1 VDTYLPDVDGYDLV
15 RSLAARHDTPILLLV
30 EDADDERNVTR
41 ALTAGALHVTRP
53 PAPPGVPGADQEARA
68 FFGRLGALA
77 GTRGPAG
84 PLRGPGA
91 GPADQ
96 RGGTG
101 VGIVSSAG
109 GRFVLERLLNHLP
122 AGEFPPILLVQ
133 HLASGFTRGFAE

>member
-1 VDTYLPDVDGYDLV
+1 GGEAARQVAAEQPDLVVVDTYLPDVDGYDLV

-68 FFGRLGALA
+68 FVELLRALA
-77 GTRGPAG
+77 GTRGPHA
-84 PLRGPGA
+84 PLLETGA
-91 GPADQ
+91 APADQ
-96 RGGTG
+96 RSVTV

-109 GRFVLERLLNHLP
+109 GPFVLERLLN
-122 AGEFPPILLVQ
+122 Q
-133 HLASGFTRGFAE
+133 DR